1 MADRFKNFCIFSKF
15 YGLSGVI
22 SWLLFAFYTENFT
35 HFTREKTPQNNF
47 SSQKF
52 SVENNY
58 SSPPALKKLVYQ
70 KCYALTTICFHEN
83 GFDQLRSTMHRFF
96 GILVMS

>member
-1 MADRFKNFCIFSKF
+1 MKESCIRYFSLSLKNILTRKVKLWIF
-15 YGLSGVI
+15 
-22 SWLLFAFYTENFT
+22 FT
-35 HFTREKTPQNNF
+35 HSTRKKTPQNNF

-83 GFDQLRSTMHRFF
+83 GFDQLRSTTHRFF